1 MKTVRYCKVSL
12 QKVFTSPGFYLCVLF
27 TIILC
32 FTAEGYIDY
41 AENRTYSV
49 FGVWLAFPRE
59 EMLTN
64 TGMSA
69 YQMLSKAT
77 GGWLATFI
85 PIVAAFPFLP
95 LLCDEST
102 SKNVRYSVHRGT
114 KASFLAG
121 RFLTA
126 MVSGGFAVLCG
137 FALFAGAVYLMFPNI
152 GAYAPELRE
161 TAEWWIAGTYPLFPM
176 FGYPHLVALDFIEM
190 FLYGAFFAV
199 PALLV
204 SAFLKNKYF
213 VLCIP
218 FFFKYLVN
226 YVYAGTEI
234 KAYEAFGTVDE
245 RVFTVL
251 SVTNPD
257 ALGNLFSY
265 GEALW
270 RNILLHAVLLLFAFL
285 LYRIAMNRRVDF
297 GE

>member
-1 MKTVRYCKVSL
+1 MKTLRYCKVSL
-12 QKVFTSPGFYLCVLF
+12 QKAFTSPGFYLCVLF
-27 TIILC
+27 TLILC

-49 FGVWLAFPRE
+49 FGAWLAFPRS

-77 GGWLATFI
+77 GGWLATFL

-114 KASFLAG
+114 KASFVAG

-126 MVSGGFAVLCG
+126 MISGGLAVLRG
-137 FALFAGAVYLMFPNI
+137 FALFAAAVYLMFPNV

-161 TAEWWIAGTYPLFPM
+161 TAEWWIAGTYSLFPK
-176 FGYPHLVALDFIEM
+176 FGYPYLMVMDFVEM

-226 YVYAGTEI
+226 YIYTGAKI
-234 KAYEAFGTVDE
+234 KAYESYDMVDE
-245 RVFTVL
+245 GIFEML
-251 SVTNPD
+251 SVTDPD

-265 GEALW
+265 GETLW
-270 RNILLHAVLLLFAFL
+270 KNLLLHAVLLLFAYL
-285 LYRIAMNRRVDF
+285 LYQIAMNRRVEF

>member
-1 MKTVRYCKVSL
+1 MKTLRYCKVSL
-12 QKVFTSPGFYLCVLF
+12 QKVLTSPGFYLCVLF
-27 TIILC
+27 TVILC
-32 FTAEGYIDY
+32 FTAEAYIDY
-41 AENRTYSV
+41 VENRTYSV
-49 FGVWLAFPRE
+49 FGVWLAFSGE

-69 YQMLSKAT
+69 YQMLSKAM

-114 KASFLAG
+114 KASFVAG

-126 MVSGGFAVLCG
+126 MFSGGLAVLCG

-152 GAYAPELRE
+152 GAYVPELRE
-161 TAEWWIAGTYPLFPM
+161 TAEWWIAGTYPLFSKC
-176 FGYPHLVALDFIEM
+176 GYPYLVALDFIEM

-204 SAFLKNKYF
+204 SAILKNKYF

-226 YVYAGTEI
+226 YIYTGAKI
-234 KAYEAFGTVDE
+234 KAYESFGTVDE
-245 RVFTVL
+245 SVFTVL
-251 SVTNPD
+251 SVTDPD

-265 GEALW
+265 GDTLW
-270 RNILLHAVLLLFAFL
+270 GNVLLHVVLLLFLFL
-285 LYRIAMNRRVDF
+285 LYHIAMNRRVEF

>member
-1 MKTVRYCKVSL
+1 MKTLRYCKVNL

-27 TIILC
+27 TVILC
-32 FTAEGYIDY
+32 FTSEGYIDY
-41 AENRTYSV
+41 VENKTYSV
-49 FGVWLAFPRE
+49 LGVWLAFSRE

-69 YQMLSKAT
+69 YQMLSKVT
-77 GGWLATFI
+77 GGWLPTFI
-85 PIVAAFPFLP
+85 PIVAAFPLLP
-95 LLCDEST
+95 LLCDEGI
-102 SKNVRYSVHRGT
+102 SKNVRYSVHRET
-114 KASFLAG
+114 KESFVAG

-126 MVSGGFAVLCG
+126 MISGGFAVLCG
-137 FALFAGAVYLMFPNI
+137 FALFAAAVYLMFPKV

-161 TAEWWIAGTYPLFPM
+161 TAEWWIAGTYPLFPK
-176 FGYPHLVALDFIEM
+176 FGYPYLVVMDFVEM

-226 YVYAGTEI
+226 YVYAGMEI

-251 SVTNPD
+251 SVTDPD

-265 GEALW
+265 GETLW
-270 RNILLHAVLLLFAFL
+270 RNLLLHAVLLLFAFL
-285 LYRIAMNRRVDF
+285 LYHIAMNRRGEF